1 MTTTAITPVSASI
14 RESRRYKSDAETF
27 RKLFNYALLV
37 IGCLAAIIIAMAFGL
52 VRSHYAT
59 SDMTNRISQLN
70 AANISL
76 RNEVADLNQTIADM
90 DGSVQNLE
98 SINSTNESTIK
109 RLNTNISK
117 LKGVVDELDES
128 NATLI
133 AENKKLDK
141 LVAKFET
148 RAELFDKYEYAI
160 YNKQGNRTDLTYK
173 QIKSGEEIMKSK
185 GMDPDLLFGL
195 VMTESAGTEKAKNS
209 TSTARGYGQ
218 LLQGTAKSMYEN
230 VLGHGKGTYSHDM
243 AFNGDTNILLT
254 ATYLGYLKNTC
265 NYSLRSTIIGYR
277 GLYDPGYFNTVDSY
291 IKKSG
296 NSLTQIA
303 ANW

>member
-14 RESRRYKSDAETF
+14 RETRRYKSDAETF
-27 RKLFNYALLV
+27 KKLFNYALLV

-52 VRSHYAT
+52 VRSHNET
-59 SDMTNRISQLN
+59 SDMVNKINRLSADNLSLKNEITN
-70 AANISL
+70 
-76 RNEVADLNQTIADM
+76 LNQIIAEM
-90 DGSVQNLE
+90 DGDIQSLE
-98 SINSTNESTIK
+98 FRNASSESTIK
-109 RLNTNISK
+109 TLNSNISK

-128 NATLI
+128 NAALVK
-133 AENKKLDK
+133 ENEKLDK

-173 QIKSGEEIMKSK
+173 QIKTGEELMEDK
-185 GMDPDLLFGL
+185 GIDPDLLFGL

-218 LLQGTAKSMYEN
+218 LLRGTAKSMYEN
-230 VLGHGKGTYSHDM
+230 VLGNGRGTYNHDM
-243 AFNGDTNILLT
+243 AFDGDTNILLT
-254 ATYLGYLKNTC
+254 ATYLGYLKNNC

-277 GLYDPGYFNTVDSY
+277 GLYDPAYFNTVDSY

>member
-14 RESRRYKSDAETF
+14 RETRRYKSDAETF

-37 IGCLAAIIIAMAFGL
+37 IGCLSAIIIAMAFGL
-52 VRSHYAT
+52 VRSHNAT
-59 SDMTNRISQLN
+59 SDMVSKINRLSADNL
-70 AANISL
+70 SL
-76 RNEVADLNQTIADM
+76 RNEVANLNQTIAEM
-90 DGSVQNLE
+90 DGSIQTLE
-98 SINSTNESTIK
+98 SVNSTNASTIK
-109 RLNTNISK
+109 RLNSNISE

-128 NATLI
+128 NAALVK
-133 AENKKLDK
+133 ENEKLDK

-148 RAELFDKYEYAI
+148 REELFDKYEYAI

-173 QIKSGEEIMKSK
+173 QIKTGEQLMKDK

-195 VMTESAGTEKAKNS
+195 IMTESACTEKAKNS
-209 TSTARGYGQ
+209 ASTARGYGQ
-218 LLQGTAKSMYEN
+218 LLRGTAKSMYEN
-230 VLGHGKGTYSHDM
+230 VLGHGKGTYNHDM
-243 AFNGDTNILLT
+243 AFDGDTNILLT

-277 GLYDPGYFNTVDSY
+277 GLYDPAYFNTIDSY

>member
-14 RESRRYKSDAETF
+14 RETRRYKSDAETF
-27 RKLFNYALLV
+27 KKLFNYALLV
-37 IGCLAAIIIAMAFGL
+37 IGCLAAIIITMAFGL
-52 VRSHYAT
+52 LRSHNET
-59 SDMTNRISQLN
+59 SDMVNKINRLSADNLSLKNEITN
-70 AANISL
+70 
-76 RNEVADLNQTIADM
+76 LNQIIAEM
-90 DGSVQNLE
+90 DGDIQSLE
-98 SINSTNESTIK
+98 FRNASSESTIK
-109 RLNTNISK
+109 TLNSNISK

-128 NATLI
+128 NAALVK
-133 AENKKLDK
+133 ENEKLDK

-173 QIKSGEEIMKSK
+173 QIKTGEELMEDK
-185 GMDPDLLFGL
+185 GIDPDLLFGL

-218 LLQGTAKSMYEN
+218 LLRGTAKSMYEN
-230 VLGHGKGTYSHDM
+230 VLGNGRGTYNHDM
-243 AFNGDTNILLT
+243 AFDGDTNILLT

-277 GLYDPGYFNTVDSY
+277 GLYDPTYFSTVDSY

>member
-1 MTTTAITPVSASI
+1 MATTAITPVSASI
-14 RESRRYKSDAETF
+14 RETRRYKSDAETF

-52 VRSHYAT
+52 VRSHNAT
-59 SDMTNRISQLN
+59 SDMANKINHLN
-70 AANISL
+70 ADNLSL
-76 RNEVADLNQTIADM
+76 RNEVANLNQTIAEM
-90 DGSVQNLE
+90 DGSVQTLE
-98 SINSTNESTIK
+98 SVNSTNESTIK
-109 RLNTNISK
+109 RLNANISK

-128 NATLI
+128 NATLVK
-133 AENKKLDK
+133 ENEKLDK

-148 RAELFDKYEYAI
+148 REELFDKYEYAI

-173 QIKSGEEIMKSK
+173 QIKTGEQLMKDK

-218 LLQGTAKSMYEN
+218 LLRGTAKSMYEN
-230 VLGHGKGTYSHDM
+230 VLGNGRGTYNHDM
-243 AFNGDTNILLT
+243 AFDGDTNILLT
-254 ATYLGYLKNTC
+254 ATYLGYLKNNC

-277 GLYDPGYFNTVDSY
+277 GLYDQAYFNTVDSY